1 MRRIQYIISTFCLFT
16 FVQTQTLT
24 NPSTIIDSSENSSN
38 SITLAGASIGITTG
52 TSMFLIEGI
61 AGQDVN
67 GLEAIA
73 LFLGPS
79 FINSVV
85 IPNYLESKN
94 KGHLRT
100 GMLLSSCATTL
111 IPLLGPIFGRPDSSP
126 KTVAIII
133 SMGAVGGAVYNHILA
148 LLFPK
153 YKKALKSVRLKEQE

>member
-1 MRRIQYIISTFCLFT
+1 MRCIQYIVLTFFLFT

-24 NPSTIIDSSENSSN
+24 NPSTIIDSSQYNNN
-38 SITLAGASIGITTG
+38 SITLAGASIGFATG
-52 TSMFLIEGI
+52 ASMFLIEGI

-79 FINSVV
+79 FINSAV

-100 GMLLSSCATTL
+100 GMLLSSCATTI
-111 IPLLGPIFGRPDSSP
+111 IPLIGPMFGRSDSSP
-126 KTVAIII
+126 TTVALII
-133 SMGAVGGAVYNHILA
+133 SMGAVGGAVYNHVLA
-148 LLFPK
+148 LISPK
-153 YKKALKSVRLKEQE
+153 YKKALKSVKLKG